1 MNTQNLEYNE
11 VLRGILDR
19 PGMLGLK
26 TSFEDEGADFIEV
39 LYFKTFCD
47 KNNIP
52 LTLKI
57 AGAEAIRD
65 IKDANKLQVKKLVA
79 PMIESKFA
87 LEKFIQSCKKFYT
100 VPNYSLAIN
109 VESKTCYENI
119 ESIFSSPHIT
129 SLSSITV
136 GRGDLVQSFEHD
148 RYDGSVDSDEVMEM
162 CVRVFTMAREHGLG
176 CTLGGSM
183 TTHSEEF
190 VKTLISK
197 GLLDKFETRNVM
209 FSAECLN
216 EYSFD
221 ELITAALDLE
231 LHYLVSKRD
240 YYSTLYQQDI
250 SRINKLS
257 GNL

>member
-1 MNTQNLEYNE
+1 MDTGNFEYSDIIQKIISNE
-11 VLRGILDR
+11 N
-19 PGMLGLK
+19 MMGLK

-47 KNNIP
+47 RNNIP

-65 IKDANKLQVKKLVA
+65 IKDANKLQIKKLVA

-87 LEKFIQSCKKFYT
+87 LEKFIQSCNKFYT
-100 VPNYSLAIN
+100 VPNHSLAIN

-119 ESIFSSPHIT
+119 ESIFSSPHIK

-162 CVRVFTMAREHGLG
+162 CVRVFTLAREHGLG

-183 TTHSEEF
+183 TTHSEQF
-190 VKTLISK
+190 VKTLVSK

-209 FSAECLN
+209 FNVSCLD
-216 EYSFD
+216 EYRFD
-221 ELITAALDLE
+221 ELIAAALDLE

-257 GNL
+257 GNV